1 MPLEAANGSHFGPNN
16 CGDND
21 MGHMTLKRKISASE
35 EVLLDLTFG
44 SDIVS
49 CANRPVF
56 KECLGPYY
64 WWWYIAIHY
73 RVSESHFGVLATNLL
88 FECWLLTMLILI

>member
-35 EVLLDLTFG
+35 EELRDLLSYPCPITGKTRCPPYSVRSLASTLDVVCT
-44 SDIVS
+44 
-49 CANRPVF
+49 
-56 KECLGPYY
+56 LGFDV
-64 WWWYIAIHY
+64 WI
-73 RVSESHFGVLATNLL
+73 
-88 FECWLLTMLILI
+88 